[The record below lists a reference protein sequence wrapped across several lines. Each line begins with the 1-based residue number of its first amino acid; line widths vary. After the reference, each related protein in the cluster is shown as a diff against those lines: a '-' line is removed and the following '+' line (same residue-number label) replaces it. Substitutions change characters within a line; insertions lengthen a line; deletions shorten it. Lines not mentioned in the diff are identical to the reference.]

1 MKGIIGFLISLVLGS
16 LVFGYALKKVDVL
29 SLKTVWQ
36 ALNFKTLGLVLVT
49 YLVAFLL
56 AILRWRI
63 FNNKQGVKISFKQM
77 VLARL
82 AGNAF
87 NYLTPLALAGGES
100 VKVLVAANGN
110 KENYKK
116 ITATVLVEE
125 LIHFAV
131 LGFFVF
137 FGTLYSLIRYIH
149 SPQIDIFVILFV
161 ILIFTISILMVLWFG
176 VSRIKMRE
184 EVRNKFFAR
193 VQKWKFLKKLEQS
206 VRSLREEMSL
216 VFNNGNRVVI
226 NGTLLAV
233 GDILISALMWWF
245 LLAGMGYSL
254 SFPQYVVVWSLLYL
268 AFLVPVPA
276 ALGVL
281 ELGQIAAFGILEFN
295 NPQAI
300 ALAFSLTNR
309 GVTVFFTIIGLM
321 IACYFWLKITIEKCL
336 GETIKTTQNI
346 FKFFVTLGKQ
356 GLFINGNG
364 PHEENN
370 MILNNIYLFRI

>member
-1 MKGIIGFLISLVLGS
+1 MKGIIGFLISLVIGS
-16 LVFGYALKKVDVL
+16 LVLGYALKKVDVL

-36 ALNFKTLGLVLVT
+36 ALNFKTLGLVLLAYVI
-49 YLVAFLL
+49 AFLL

-176 VSRIKMRE
+176 VARIKTDGTSK
-184 EVRNKFFAR
+184 NSFFTKI
-193 VQKWKFLKKLEQS
+193 QKWIFLNKLEKF
-206 VRSLREEMSL
+206 VRSLREEMAL
-216 VFNNGNRVVI
+216 VFNNGKSAVLK
-226 NGTLLAV
+226 GTLLAI

-245 LLAGMGYSL
+245 LLAGMGYVL
-254 SFPQYVVVWSLLYL
+254 TFPQYVVVWSLLYL

-281 ELGQIAAFGILEFN
+281 ELGQIAAFGILGFE

-309 GVTVFFTIIGLM
+309 GVTVFFTIIGL
-321 IACYFWLKITIEKCL
+321 IVAFYFWIKITLTRYLK
-336 GETIKTTQNI
+336 ETIKTTQNI

-356 GLFINGNG
+356 GLFVNGNSS
-364 PHEENN
+364 HEEND
-370 MILNNIYLFRI
+370 IK